1 MLPEMVKTRAAR
13 FRVTPDAY
21 RRITLATLWSLAV
34 IIITGGAVRLTGSGL
49 GCSDWPN
56 CKEGQ
61 FVASL
66 DYHELVEFVNRVI
79 TGLVSAAVIL
89 AVLGSLIRRP
99 RRRDLTWW
107 SFGLVLG
114 VAVQVGLGALVVL
127 RHLSPQLV
135 MSHFLVSMVLIANA
149 VILHRLAKK
158 PDSSYK
164 NLSGHQSASPWL
176 RHVSKSLVI
185 ASAAAVVTGTL
196 LTGAGPHGGDEEV
209 VRFSLHIPTL
219 ARYHGAAMILTFSLA
234 LVVWAFTERGQGS
247 WRKPKPDAAA
257 GTARRVLLVLAIQ
270 TFVGYTQYFTGVPA
284 LLVGIHIAG
293 AVALWTFVL
302 QLHLSVHD
310 KEDKEGKEADHSA
323 GSSGEPSSDELVG
336 SLA

>member
-1 MLPEMVKTRAAR
+1 MLPEMVKIRTER

-34 IIITGGAVRLTGSGL
+34 IIITGAAVRLTGSGL

-56 CKEGQ
+56 CKENQ
-61 FVASL
+61 LVASL
-66 DYHELVEFVNRVI
+66 DYHEMVEFVNRVI

-127 RHLSPQLV
+127 RHLSPRLV

-149 VILHRLAKK
+149 VILHRLAKQ
-158 PDSSYK
+158 PDSHAR
-164 NLSGHQSASPWL
+164 NLKERQGAAPWL
-176 RHVSKSLVI
+176 RHASKSLVL
-185 ASAAAVVTGTL
+185 ATAAAVVTGTL
-196 LTGAGPHGGDEEV
+196 LTGAGPHGGDEDV

-219 ARYHGAAMILTFSLA
+219 ARYHGAAMILTFVLA
-234 LVVWAFTERGQGS
+234 LFVWAFAERGQGS
-247 WRKPKPDAAA
+247 WRKRKPDAFA
-257 GTARRVLLVLAIQ
+257 GAARRVLLILAVQ
-270 TFVGYTQYFTGVPA
+270 TFVGYTQYFTDVPT

-293 AVALWTFVL
+293 AVGLWTFVL

-310 KEDKEGKEADHSA
+310 RKAVHDKETDHS
-323 GSSGEPSSDELVG
+323 SGKPSSDELVG